1 MRIPLLL
8 VFVSL
13 YFKVASQTFPN
24 PADLSTGQ
32 GTIGTNDPIWLAS
45 PITANIPPNPLDPSI
60 SFSPA
65 VIDNN
70 CAPGS
75 WVDPATLPPPLNTS
89 NWITATGSPCATNP
103 LSGYLY
109 FRLTLN
115 LPQDCNG
122 NSVSNPGAYSI
133 SFSGYADNTIT
144 DVFVNGMPTGFSGGG
159 FAPGTQ
165 LNFTLTG
172 PWQPG
177 INYVDVLVYN
187 AVGNAP
193 NPYGLLLVAD
203 PVANLAAD
211 SDNDGV
217 ADINDN
223 CPCDPGNGPNGCQ
236 QNPHPNNCDEIAI
249 RQAFTAAGCIE
260 LQSCIS
266 PCSMYFYNPQSLT
279 GTAAQAFAQGL
290 GASLISIQSATEN
303 ACIIN
308 DLNSKGL
315 GGIIWMGFGD
325 EAVEGIFEWYDQ
337 SPVSYTNWAPGEPNN
352 AGGDEDCTQ
361 IYPDGQWNDLPC
373 NIGNS
378 ASIIEVNLCPQTIL
392 TNNGVICNGNT
403 AGIVANT
410 ILGSFPYSYNWSVPG
425 AGNVNSIAVSPTVNT
440 NYSITATDRY
450 QCSSTA
456 NTAVNVFTPAV
467 SAGPDASYC
476 IGGSTTLNGNA
487 PARFEWS
494 PVNDLSDTTIL
505 NPVANPNATTS
516 YIITG
521 YEDIGNAVLNGDFSA
536 GNNNFSS
543 SYTFHNPSP
552 NDMGES
558 RYWVGPNPRNIHSGF
573 AIMGDHTTGSGN
585 FMVVNGAGTPNLE
598 VWCQTITID
607 PNTDYNFSA
616 WITSVAAGSPAILQF
631 SINGV
636 PLAQPF
642 SAPAGTGVWEQFF
655 ATWNSG
661 NNTSAQICIVNQ
673 NTTLGGNDFGIDDI
687 SFSQLCIARDTVT
700 VTVNP
705 LPLADAGNDVA
716 ICIGDTTPLQASGG
730 TLYTWSPTSRLS
742 CVACDNPLANPIVTT
757 QYKVRVTD
765 DNLCVSEDS
774 VTITVNPLPTLSVSG
789 LNNQYCL
796 LDADALLSGTPT
808 GGTFSGNGITADSFS
823 PTLAGVGTHSIT
835 YSYTDANNCANTTAL
850 QTIVNDMPAV
860 SFAGTDTTLCLDD
873 AATTVVVQP
882 VGGNLFGNGITGNVF
897 NPQNT
902 GAGSYWVFYDY
913 TDNNG
918 CAVLDSILFTVN
930 ELPAVAV
937 SGINATCFGY
947 NDGSALAE
955 AANGTAPYSY
965 LWNTAANDSAI
976 ANLAPGNYSVT
987 VSDANGCT
995 VSESIFIT
1003 EPVALF
1009 VDILPA
1015 RDSITLGDTVAYT
1028 IQHNA
1033 DAITNYVWQSDTWLS
1048 CNDCE
1053 NPLAIPQD
1061 SITYTLTITDTN
1073 TCTATNSASIFIK
1086 PKKAWFIPNIFS
1098 PNGDGRNDI
1107 LYAYIKGI
1115 KKMTFNIYNRWGEKV
1130 FTATDPLVGWDGT
1143 YKNKLAPEG
1152 VYVYDIQVV
1161 YWDNIQVKD
1170 KGSIT
1175 LVR

>member
-1 MRIPLLL
+1 MSLYRHLFVLL
-8 VFVSL
+8 VLFSTKIVT
-13 YFKVASQTFPN
+13 AQTFPN
-24 PADLSTGQ
+24 PATLSTGQ
-32 GTIGTNDPIWLAS
+32 GPIGTTDPIWQVSTGLT
-45 PITANIPPNPLDPSI
+45 PNIPPNPTSGAI
-60 SFSPA
+60 TFVPA
-65 VIDNN
+65 YIDNN
-70 CAPGS
+70 CAPGA
-75 WVDPATLPPPLNTS
+75 WVDPASLPAPVNNG
-89 NWITATGSPCATNP
+89 NWITSPGIPCATNP
-103 LSGYLY
+103 SSGYLY

-115 LPQDCNG
+115 LPPDCAG
-122 NSVSNPGAYSI
+122 NSVSNPGVYSL
-133 SFSGYADNTIT
+133 SFSGYVDNAIA
-144 DVFVNGMPTGFSGGG
+144 DVFVNGVSTGISGGSFSAG
-159 FAPGTQ
+159 SQ
-165 LNFTLTG
+165 LNFTLNG
-172 PWQPG
+172 PWVGGTNYIDILVFNAPG
-177 INYVDVLVYN
+177 
-187 AVGNAP
+187 GSP
-193 NPYGLLLVAD
+193 NPYGLLLVANT
-203 PVANLAAD
+203 NLSATTD
-211 SDNDGV
+211 TDNDGV
-217 ADINDN
+217 PDLYDDCI
-223 CPCDPGNGPNGCQ
+223 CEPGNGPNGCP

-249 RQAFTAAGCIE
+249 RQAFTAAGCAE
-260 LQSCIS
+260 LETCIS
-266 PCSMYFYNPQSLT
+266 TCSMYFYNPQSLS
-279 GTAAQAFAQGL
+279 GSAAQAFAQSL
-290 GASLISIQSATEN
+290 GANLVSIQSAAEN

-308 DLNSKGL
+308 ALNTKGF
-315 GGIIWMGFGD
+315 GGIIWIGFND
-325 EAVEGIFEWYDQ
+325 EEQEGSFVWYDQ
-337 SPVSYTNWAPGEPNN
+337 SPVTYTNWAPGEPNN
-352 AGGDEDCTQ
+352 SGGNEDCTQ
-361 IYPDGQWNDLPC
+361 IYPNGQWNDLPC

-378 ASIIEVNLCPQTIL
+378 ASVIEVNLCPQTVI
-392 TNNGVICNGNT
+392 TNTGLICQGNT
-403 AGIVANT
+403 ASLTAST
-410 ILGSFPYSYNWSVPG
+410 ILGSHPYNYVWSNS
-425 AGNVNSIAVSPTVNT
+425 ATGNITNVSPTANSS
-440 NYSITATDRY
+440 YSVTATDRY
-450 QCSSTA
+450 QCTASA
-456 NTAVNVFTPAV
+456 NTTVNVYDV
-467 SAGPDASYC
+467 NISAGNDKAYC
-476 IGGSTTLNGNA
+476 FGGSAQLDGSGT
-487 PARFEWS
+487 ARFEWN
-494 PVNDLSDTTIL
+494 PTTDLSDPNIPNPIASPSVTTQ
-505 NPVANPNATTS
+505 

-521 YEDIGNAVLNGDFSA
+521 YDDIGNSVLNGDFSA
-536 GNNNFSS
+536 GNTGFTS
-543 SYTFHNPSP
+543 SYTYSTNLVPE
-552 NDMGES
+552 G
-558 RYWVGPNPRNIHSGF
+558 RYWVGPNSNNVHSGF
-573 AIMGDHTTGSGN
+573 ASVTGRGGSGN
-585 FMVVNGAGTPNLE
+585 FLVVNGAATPNLS
-598 VWCQTITID
+598 VWCQSISVE

-616 WITSVAAGSPAILQF
+616 WVTTVAAGNEAILQF
-631 SINGV
+631 SINGNV
-636 PLAQPF
+636 LAQPF
-642 SAPAGTGVWEQFF
+642 TAPSAIGVWQEFF
-655 ATWNSG
+655 AVWSSG
-661 NNTSAQICIVNQ
+661 SNTSAQICIINL
-673 NTTLGGNDFGIDDI
+673 NTNTGGNDFGIDDI
-687 SFSQLCIARDTVT
+687 SFSQICQKQDTVT

-808 GGTFSGNGITADSFS
+808 GGTFSGNGITANSFS

-873 AATTVVVQP
+873 AATAVVVQP
-882 VGGNLFGNGITGNVF
+882 VGGNLFGSGITGNVF

-1015 RDSITLGDTVAYT
+1015 RDSIILGDTVAYT